1 MPSFKGTYEHSV
13 DQKGRLSIPTR
24 IRDTL
29 NKDYGG
35 GELFLT
41 ISEECIEVY
50 PLQEWDKKE
59 EKLRTL
65 PSFDKEVLMF
75 LRVQYS
81 NAFDCSMDR
90 SGRILIPP
98 YMREKCGINCKVA
111 IVGVMDHFEI
121 WPLEKWTRKIREIEG
136 NMTSLLEKVAQLGV

>member
-1 MPSFKGTYEHSV
+1 M
-13 DQKGRLSIPTR
+13 
-24 IRDTL
+24 RDTL

-50 PLQEWDKKE
+50 PLQEWEKKE
-59 EKLRTL
+59 EKLRNL
-65 PSFDKEVLMF
+65 PPFDKDVLEF
-75 LRVQYS
+75 LRAQFAL
-81 NAFDCSMDR
+81 AFDCCMDR

-121 WPLEKWTRKIREIEG
+121 WPQEKWTRKIKEIEG
-136 NMTSLLEKVAQLGV
+136 KWTSLAEKVAQLGV